1 MYSNKDLDIK
11 YINETILLNFNK
23 KFKFNL
29 NIVKNFGGLYGD
41 LVFLLKNNTN
51 INILKKYSCI
61 DELYLLFHCYHIFFY
76 YIVKKKIKLCM
87 NGFIFFNRIVNIELI
102 DFFNKEYN
110 IFLKLIKLLIK
121 YRYKKKIK
129 NHLRYVNIAFIS
141 IKVINR
147 IYTILSN
154 IC

>member
-51 INILKKYSCI
+51 INILKKYFI
-61 DELYLLFHCYHIFFY
+61 IF
-76 YIVKKKIKLCM
+76 
-87 NGFIFFNRIVNIELI
+87 
-102 DFFNKEYN
+102 
-110 IFLKLIKLLIK
+110 
-121 YRYKKKIK
+121 
-129 NHLRYVNIAFIS
+129 
-141 IKVINR
+141 
-147 IYTILSN
+147 
-154 IC
+154 